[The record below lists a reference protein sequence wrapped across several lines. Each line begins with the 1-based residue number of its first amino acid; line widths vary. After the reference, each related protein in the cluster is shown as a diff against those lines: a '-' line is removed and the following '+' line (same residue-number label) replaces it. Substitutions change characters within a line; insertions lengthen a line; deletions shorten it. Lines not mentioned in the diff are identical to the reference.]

1 MEGHSSVESLK
12 TSLKWLEGLSKG
24 MIGEE
29 LETITMEGLKVVQAQ
44 KGFIRCHFLVPNSVA
59 DKEGNWHVGA
69 MATLID
75 TIGAAAVLSLIG
87 LINISVQLNISYY
100 STPKIQEEVEIEA
113 KVMAEKE
120 ILTSVVVEV
129 RQRDNGKLIA
139 LGKQWMTTWSTSKIK
154 LSEKSKL

>member
-1 MEGHSSVESLK
+1 MNRDSSTDPGDREMEGHISVE

-59 DKEGNWHVGA
+59 
-69 MATLID
+69 
-75 TIGAAAVLSLIG
+75 
-87 LINISVQLNISYY
+87 
-100 STPKIQEEVEIEA
+100 EEVEIEA

-129 RQRDNGKLIA
+129 RQKDNGKLIA
-139 LGKQWMTTWSTSKIK
+139 LGKQWMTTRSTSKIK